1 MAIGIMSKFEL
12 SLTFYSVTN
21 ILILFFLK
29 KIGTALIVEWEK
41 VHLKARDA
49 SGAVSDSAH
58 GSSPFSFQV
67 CKQRLKTRG
76 FQNIV

>member
-21 ILILFFLK
+21 ILILFFK

-49 SGAVSDSAH
+49 SGAVSDSAN
-58 GSSPFSFQV
+58 GASPFSFQV

-76 FQNIV
+76 CQNIV

>member
-12 SLTFYSVTN
+12 SFPFYAVTN
-21 ILILFFLK
+21 ILILFF

-49 SGAVSDSAH
+49 SGAVSDSAN
-58 GSSPFSFQV
+58 GASPFSFQV